1 MSENRIQSF
10 EAFWP
15 YYVGEH
21 RSPINR
27 GLHYLGTTGALA
39 ILVAGLTVGPLWL
52 VLLMGVSGYGGAWFG
67 HFVVERNRPATF
79 TYPLY
84 SLRGD
89 FRMLRYAVM
98 GRMRAE
104 VIRLYGSAHPAPD
117 APLLSASS
125 T

>member
-1 MSENRIQSF
+1 MESERIQSF

-21 RSPINR
+21 RVPVNR
-27 GLHYLGTTGALA
+27 GLHYVGTTGALV
-39 ILVAGLTVGPLWL
+39 LLGVALTVGPWWL
-52 VLLMGVSGYGGAWFG
+52 VLLMGFAGYGGAWFG

-79 TYPLY
+79 TYPLW

-89 FRMLRYAVM
+89 FRMLRFALM

-104 VIRLYGSAHPAPD
+104 VVRLYGSAHPAPD
-117 APLLSASS
+117 APLLADSGL
-125 T
+125 